1 MKNVIIVLLVA
12 AVGAGVYFYFSR
24 NQNQSLANSEELIIG
39 KWKIDSLVIN
49 NDSSELRDGLLSNLL
64 DSSLNKY
71 QFEFRADSFIL
82 QTYNGKPLDSSRYVF
97 AGNKNLFIWG
107 NPDTSKTKWNVD
119 RLDSTI
125 LILKDADS
133 ATFYFQRL
141 E

>member
-1 MKNVIIVLLVA
+1 MKESIPDSLKQKSIAMKNVIIVLLVA

-24 NQNQSLANSEELIIG
+24 NQNQSLANSEELILG

-97 AGNKNLFIWG
+97 AGNKNLFI
-107 NPDTSKTKWNVD
+107 
-119 RLDSTI
+119 
-125 LILKDADS
+125 
-133 ATFYFQRL
+133 
-141 E
+141 